1 MTWQGKFYCIYL
13 YGILFIS
20 FNILLLYNSRFA
32 KQTQEGLYGSLP
44 LLLLN
49 NQGKPMRPAF
59 FCAQIIIFVIIL
71 ITWSGGDTLRK
82 NQETLK

>member
-71 ITWSGGDTLRK
+71 ITWVGRHS
-82 NQETLK
+82 QEKSRDS